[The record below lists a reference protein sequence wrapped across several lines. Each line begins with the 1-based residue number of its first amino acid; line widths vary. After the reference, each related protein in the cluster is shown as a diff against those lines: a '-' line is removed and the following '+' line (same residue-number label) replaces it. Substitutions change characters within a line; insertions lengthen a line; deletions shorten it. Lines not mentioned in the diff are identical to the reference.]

1 MATLCLW
8 LSTATPELPTAK
20 YYRTVIRD
28 SYPGRS
34 SIRAKATQEV
44 SIALKLR
51 HPPPENADH
60 ESGRGLAR
68 AAPPVRNTSMAAEL
82 QKKGSLM

>member
-1 MATLCLW
+1 M
-8 LSTATPELPTAK
+8 K

-28 SYPGRS
+28 SYPGWP

-51 HPPPENADH
+51 
-60 ESGRGLAR
+60 R
-68 AAPPVRNTSMAAEL
+68 PPVNGF
-82 QKKGSLM
+82 KGL